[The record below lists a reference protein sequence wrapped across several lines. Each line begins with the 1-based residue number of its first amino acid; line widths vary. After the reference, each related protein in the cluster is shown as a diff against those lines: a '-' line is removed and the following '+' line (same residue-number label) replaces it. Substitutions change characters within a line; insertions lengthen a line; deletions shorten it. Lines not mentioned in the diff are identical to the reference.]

1 MVVSAGIAAMPGS
14 RPSPESVEVMSLAG
28 LDIGGHVA
36 QPLSHR
42 LALHADMILTMTN
55 GHRNAIVQQWPHL
68 AERVDVLSTD
78 QSDIS
83 DPIGGSLEVYQ
94 HCARQIEDEMKRR
107 IEGLDFLLPV
117 TD

>member
-1 MVVSAGIAAMPGS
+1 M
-14 RPSPESVEVMSLAG
+14 SVAG

-42 LALHADMILTMTN
+42 LAAHADMILTMTN
-55 GHRNAIVQQWPHL
+55 GHRSAIVNQWPDIADRVAVL
-68 AERVDVLSTD
+68 ATD
-78 QSDIS
+78 QGDIS

-94 HCARQIEDEMKRR
+94 HCAKQIEEYLRHR
-107 IEGLDFLLPV
+107 IDSLQFLFPV